1 MKSSVTTRCAMGAA
15 FLIIVMGSVAADKDM
30 TVRTKLVPYNETPS
44 TINSTGHGEF
54 KATISADGTTI
65 DYEETFQDLSSTVT
79 QSHIHF
85 GRPALTGGVV
95 LFLCYNPALITA
107 PAGVPTPPICP
118 TTSPATVTGTL
129 TQANVIAV
137 PAQGIDA
144 GAAGFAEM
152 IKAIKNGAAYVNV
165 HSTLHPSGEI
175 RGRLGGGNR
184 KEDKGLNHDDAKGH
198 DHDGHEGH

>member
-1 MKSSVTTRCAMGAA
+1 MKSSITTRCAIGAT
-15 FLIIVMGSVAADKDM
+15 FLIIVMGSVAADKEM
-30 TVRTKLVPYNETPS
+30 TLRTKLVPYNETPS
-44 TINSTGHGEF
+44 TINSTGSGEF

-85 GRPALTGGVV
+85 GRPALTGGIV

-129 TQANVIAV
+129 TEANVIGV
-137 PAQGIDA
+137 PGQGIDP
-144 GAAGFAEM
+144 GAAGFSEM
-152 IKAIKNGAAYVNV
+152 IKAIKNGATYVNV
-165 HSTLHPSGEI
+165 HSVLHPSGEI
-175 RGRLGGGNR
+175 RGRLGGRNS
-184 KEDKGLNHDDAKGH
+184 KGDEEH
-198 DHDGHEGH
+198 DHGEHEGH

>member
-1 MKSSVTTRCAMGAA
+1 MKSRVAQCAMGAA
-15 FLIIVMGSVAADKDM
+15 FLIMVMGSVAADKDM

-44 TINSTGHGEF
+44 TINSTGSGEF

-65 DYEETFQDLSSTVT
+65 DYEETFRDLSSTVT

-175 RGRLGGGNR
+175 RGRLGGNR
-184 KEDKGLNHDDAKGH
+184 KEDKGRNHDEAEEH

>member
-1 MKSSVTTRCAMGAA
+1 MKSGVAQCAIGAA
-15 FLIIVMGSVAADKDM
+15 FLIMVIGSVAADKDL
-30 TVRTKLVPYNETPS
+30 TVRTKLVPYNETS
-44 TINSTGHGEF
+44 LTINSTGSGEF

-65 DYEETFQDLSSTVT
+65 DYEETFRDLSSTVT

-85 GRPALTGGVV
+85 GRPGLTGGVV

-137 PAQGIDA
+137 PGQGIDA

-165 HSTLHPSGEI
+165 HSHLYPTGEI
-175 RGRLGGGNR
+175 RGRLDGNR
-184 KEDKGLNHDDAKGH
+184 KEDKRRNHDEAEGH